1 MEERLTEVEILRR
14 NMAPVSLQ
22 TVSTE
27 YLVWGR
33 GRGSPRGED
42 PHQVIELDISR
53 AGAVYAVKPA
63 PPLSSSS
70 LTSLIVTHYDLSLAE
85 DQAEWPGSTSEAMEA
100 RSSLPSLSSVTRLT
114 SDHAR
119 TRDVKV
125 AEACYHA
132 VMHT

>member
-1 MEERLTEVEILRR
+1 M
-14 NMAPVSLQ
+14 
-22 TVSTE
+22 
-27 YLVWGR
+27 
-33 GRGSPRGED
+33 
-42 PHQVIELDISR
+42 IELDISR

-63 PPLSSSS
+63 PALSSSS
-70 LTSLIVTHYDLSLAE
+70 LISLIITHYHLSFAE